1 MRCNLERLLLARSG
15 HFLALIV
22 MMEAADLRDSDD
34 MIPVVG

>member
-1 MRCNLERLLLARSG
+1 MRCSLGRLLWTRSG